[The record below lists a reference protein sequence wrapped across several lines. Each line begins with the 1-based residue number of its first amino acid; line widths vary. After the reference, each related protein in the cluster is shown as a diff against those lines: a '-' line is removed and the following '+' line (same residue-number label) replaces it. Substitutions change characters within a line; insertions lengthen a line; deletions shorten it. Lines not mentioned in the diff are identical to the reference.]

1 MTAAPES
8 VAQPY
13 RLQVRPDSFTLS
25 RGADLVLSFDLDG
38 RPLTWFSDGILH
50 KRSLASRVLAR
61 RRGEGGRERWTLT
74 PEQAL
79 EQFAQVSAW
88 LHEARAQDPSLRSS
102 PLLTRAAAWTPRR
115 LLDEQARF
123 SLAYSPI
130 SILPPDQYY
139 SVVVQVTRGCSWN
152 QCTFCTF
159 YRDRP
164 FTTLPATEFQ
174 AHLEQ
179 VGALLGG
186 SLALRRSIFLADG
199 NALMVSNAR
208 LLPSLASVRAAF
220 PGRPVNGFVDVFTG
234 QRKSVSDW
242 RALRDAGLKRVYV
255 GLETGHDPLLA
266 WVNKP
271 GGREA
276 SRQFISQLKEA
287 GLEVGVIVM
296 TGLGGLT
303 YAAGHVTDTSALLEQ
318 LPLSSGDLV
327 YLSPFVEHG
336 PYTTRATEDK
346 VAPLPEVDR
355 LTQEQHFRSL
365 LGEAHPGVRVARYD
379 IREFIY

>member
-1 MTAAPES
+1 MTAAPGS
-8 VAQPY
+8 AAQPY

-25 RGADLVLSFDLDG
+25 RGAELVLSFDLDG
-38 RPLTWFSDGILH
+38 RPLTWFSGGTLH
-50 KRSLASRVLAR
+50 KRSLASQVLAR
-61 RRGEGGRERWTLT
+61 RRVEGSRERWSLT
-74 PEQAL
+74 SEQAR
-79 EQFAQVSAW
+79 EQFAQVNAW
-88 LHEARAQDPSLRSS
+88 LREAREHDPSLRRS
-102 PLLTRAAAWTPRR
+102 PLLTRAAEWTPGR
-115 LLDEQARF
+115 LMGEQERF
-123 SLAYSPI
+123 SLTYSPI

-164 FTTLPATEFQ
+164 FTTLPPTEFQ
-174 AHLEQ
+174 SHLVQ

-208 LLPSLASVRAAF
+208 LLPALDAVCAAF

-234 QRKSVSDW
+234 QRKCVTDW
-242 RALRDAGLKRVYV
+242 QALRDAGLKRVYV

-276 SRQFISQLKEA
+276 SRQFVSQLKEA

-303 YAAGHVTDTSALLEQ
+303 YAAGHVADTSALLEQ

-336 PYTTRATEDK
+336 PYVTRATEDD

-355 LTQEQHFRSL
+355 LTQEMHFRSL
-365 LGEAHPGVRVARYD
+365 LSTVHPGVQVARYD

>member
-1 MTAAPES
+1 MTAAPGS
-8 VAQPY
+8 AAQPY

-38 RPLTWFSDGILH
+38 RPLTWFSGGTLH
-50 KRSLASRVLAR
+50 KRSLASQVLAR
-61 RRGEGGRERWTLT
+61 RRVNGSRERWTLT

-79 EQFAQVSAW
+79 EQFAQVKAW
-88 LHEARAQDPSLRSS
+88 VDEAREQDLLLRSS
-102 PLLTRAAAWTPRR
+102 PLLTRAAEWSPRR

-164 FTTLPATEFQ
+164 FTTLPLTEFQ

-208 LLPSLASVRAAF
+208 LLTALASVRAAF
-220 PGRPVNGFVDVFTG
+220 PGRPVSGFVDVFTG
-234 QRKSVSDW
+234 QRKSAEDW

-276 SRQFISQLKEA
+276 SRQFVSQLKEA

-303 YAAGHVTDTSALLEQ
+303 YAAGHVADTSALLEQ

-336 PYTTRATEDK
+336 PYVTRATEDD

-355 LTQEQHFRSL
+355 LTQEMLFRSL
-365 LGEAHPGVRVARYD
+365 LSTVHPGVQVARYD

>member
-1 MTAAPES
+1 MTAAPGS
-8 VAQPY
+8 AAQPY

-25 RGADLVLSFDLDG
+25 RGAGLVLSFDLDG
-38 RPLTWFSDGILH
+38 RPLTWFSEGILH
-50 KRSLASRVLAR
+50 KRSLASQVLAR
-61 RRGEGGRERWTLT
+61 RRVNGSRERWTLT
-74 PEQAL
+74 SEQAR
-79 EQFAQVSAW
+79 EQFAQVNAW
-88 LHEARAQDPSLRSS
+88 LREAREHDPSLRRS
-102 PLLTRAAAWTPRR
+102 PLLTRAAEWTPGR
-115 LLDEQARF
+115 LMGEQERF
-123 SLAYSPI
+123 SLTYSPI

-164 FTTLPATEFQ
+164 FTTLPLTEFQ
-174 AHLEQ
+174 SHLVQ

-208 LLPSLASVRAAF
+208 LLPALDAVCAAF

-234 QRKSVSDW
+234 QRKSVTEW
-242 RALRDAGLKRVYV
+242 QALRDAGLKRVYV

-271 GGREA
+271 GGRDA
-276 SRQFISQLKEA
+276 SQQFVAQLKAA

-296 TGLGGLT
+296 TGLGGSP
-303 YAAGHVTDTSALLEQ
+303 YAAGHLADTSVLLEQ
-318 LPLSSGDLV
+318 LPLTSGDLV

-336 PYTTRATEDK
+336 PYVAQARRDG
-346 VAPLPEVDR
+346 VAPLPEDAR
-355 LTQEQHFRSL
+355 LAQELHFRSL
-365 LGEAHPGVRVARYD
+365 LGAVHPDVRVARYD